1 MEEVEFITE
10 EEVCKTI
17 ENFSIEELIDYK
29 KKLIKYADLVDGIIN
44 KKLNQKKE
52 ADKFFK

>member
-10 EEVCKTI
+10 EEVRKTT

-29 KKLIKYADLVDGIIN
+29 KKLIKYADLLEGIIN
-44 KKLNQKKE
+44 KKLNKKKE
-52 ADKFFK
+52 ADTLFK

>member
-1 MEEVEFITE
+1 MEEVEFINE

-29 KKLIKYADLVDGIIN
+29 KKLIKYADLVEGIIN

>member
-29 KKLIKYADLVDGIIN
+29 KKLIKYADLVEGIIN

-52 ADKFFK
+52 ADTLFK

>member
-10 EEVCKTI
+10 KEVCKTT

-29 KKLIKYADLVDGIIN
+29 KKLIKYADLVEGIIN
-44 KKLNQKKE
+44 KKLIQKKE

>member
-10 EEVCKTI
+10 EEVCKTT

-52 ADKFFK
+52 ADKLFK

>member
-29 KKLIKYADLVDGIIN
+29 KKLIKYADLIDEIIN

>member
-10 EEVCKTI
+10 EEVCKTT

-29 KKLIKYADLVDGIIN
+29 KKLIKYADLVEGIIN

-52 ADKFFK
+52 ADKLFK

>member
-10 EEVCKTI
+10 EELRKTT

-29 KKLIKYADLVDGIIN
+29 KKLIKYADLVEVIIN

-52 ADKFFK
+52 ADTFFK

>member
-10 EEVCKTI
+10 EEVCKTT

-52 ADKFFK
+52 ADTFFK

>member
-10 EEVCKTI
+10 EELRKTT

-29 KKLIKYADLVDGIIN
+29 KKLIKYADLVEGIIN

-52 ADKFFK
+52 ADTFFK

>member
-10 EEVCKTI
+10 EEVRKTA

-29 KKLIKYADLVDGIIN
+29 KKLIKSCFLDVPTLFSV
-44 KKLNQKKE
+44 
-52 ADKFFK
+52 

>member
-10 EEVCKTI
+10 EEVYKTT

-29 KKLIKYADLVDGIIN
+29 KKLIKYADVVEGIIN

-52 ADKFFK
+52 ADKLFK

>member
-10 EEVCKTI
+10 EEVRKTT

-29 KKLIKYADLVDGIIN
+29 KKLIKYADLVEGIIN

-52 ADKFFK
+52 ADKLFK